1 MSYLLLDQDMQDLE
15 QLIQQQ
21 NGLLDKLRGECRTL
35 TDKLEE
41 TSKQYKYVYYS
52 LKYIYLDINNISK
65 PDTCAIIF

>member
-1 MSYLLLDQDMQDLE
+1 MQDLE

-41 TSKQYKYVYYS
+41 TSKQYKYG
-52 LKYIYLDINNISK
+52 IN
-65 PDTCAIIF
+65 C